1 MNKIYFPSLKEK
13 IFSEETEHNYHT
25 NLKNISYKNTS
36 QINSSLNKT
45 SNQTYLKVCLNQ
57 TGIRTKKNGASLCLN
72 LTHNQ
77 ERQKNEQKLNY
88 TQHIILHTVK
98 NKKKILEEENK
109 FKKIISEKK
118 QKKEV
123 NYQNTLNKENI
134 NQNVLTGI
142 NKENRENNGNIIFD
156 RNNIIR
162 VIISSEKII
171 KNFPMEYIH
180 EMVVDICYHLLNNEY
195 TYDKIKTTNNIN
207 INEQNTFLFQES
219 QNFFRYRKFYF
230 NFLLQIS
237 LGCPISDSTLFL
249 SFAIF
254 DRFLC
259 SSFVNYDDF
268 LL

>member
-1 MNKIYFPSLKEK
+1 
-13 IFSEETEHNYHT
+13 
-25 NLKNISYKNTS
+25 
-36 QINSSLNKT
+36 
-45 SNQTYLKVCLNQ
+45 
-57 TGIRTKKNGASLCLN
+57 
-72 LTHNQ
+72 
-77 ERQKNEQKLNY
+77 
-88 TQHIILHTVK
+88 
-98 NKKKILEEENK
+98 
-109 FKKIISEKK
+109 
-118 QKKEV
+118 
-123 NYQNTLNKENI
+123 
-134 NQNVLTGI
+134 
-142 NKENRENNGNIIFD
+142 
-156 RNNIIR
+156 
-162 VIISSEKII
+162 
-171 KNFPMEYIH
+171 MEYIH

-268 LL
+268 LLIIITSFVLVLSLSGNLWFWPGDGGKNKPRRGCVPRLTHRLSYQYFSFSRVMPSMRRSKQGAER